1 MILTQIQTQLVPV
14 AMLVQ
19 RSLRSFDSAS
29 RVYNSHVENAPTG
42 LAQGNVA
49 AHAYDHTASRILV
62 ILENDETTWFT
73 FCPLFLR
80 RQFEHRPY
88 HSQLADCFAFSAV
101 ILNFLPLIIL
111 LYFARWSA
119 THFPRPSKLAWSKS
133 LGTLQCPKFALNFVN
148 SSNRASHVRG
158 LYFLANWNSTSFKL
172 WIRSA
177 VNTDESP
184 AVNLLYSARTLFTH
198 CLNSV
203 FGCTGGIV

>member
-88 HSQLADCFAFSAV
+88 HSQLAEFFR
-101 ILNFLPLIIL
+101 FLCGHIGLFTSDHLVVFRPLIC
-111 LYFARWSA
+111 
-119 THFPRPSKLAWSKS
+119 HPFPE
-133 LGTLQCPKFALNFVN
+133 TLEIGLVEESWNFTMPK
-148 SSNRASHVRG
+148 VRFEF
-158 LYFLANWNSTSFKL
+158 Y
-172 WIRSA
+172 
-177 VNTDESP
+177 
-184 AVNLLYSARTLFTH
+184 
-198 CLNSV
+198 
-203 FGCTGGIV
+203 